1 METFIKVLSAQM
13 WLSSLGL
20 YCWDF
25 YTPQHLNEVTWF
37 HSERTSPFPA
47 ASTQN
52 LLLFKESLLICRTG
66 KQNTNKK
73 IKTNQPIKPQ
83 QTTQRPTL
91 EHQEASPSRFYIH
104 ECLACHL
111 VSQFQQAVWN
121 LPAKFVLKCTKEVTI
136 VSEVSSEDW
145 EKEEVLCKEISLSK
159 KHLNF
164 NLIKKH
170 EGEGKVFTGSELVE
184 LKIPETCKPWRSN
197 TLFPSALQYFCKE
210 TLSSIVMQGTDFFL
224 RPAWC
229 NKRAEFLSHRAGIF
243 Y

>member
-13 WLSSLGL
+13 WLSSLVL

-73 IKTNQPIKPQ
+73 IKTNQPTKPQ

-91 EHQEASPSRFYIH
+91 KHQEASPSRFYIH
-104 ECLACHL
+104 ERLACHL

-121 LPAKFVLKCTKEVTI
+121 LPAKFV
-136 VSEVSSEDW
+136 SEVSSEDW
-145 EKEEVLCKEISLSK
+145 EKEEVLCKKISLSK

-164 NLIKKH
+164 NLMKN
-170 EGEGKVFTGSELVE
+170 
-184 LKIPETCKPWRSN
+184 LKE
-197 TLFPSALQYFCKE
+197 KE
-210 TLSSIVMQGTDFFL
+210 KSSQVQ
-224 RPAWC
+224 
-229 NKRAEFLSHRAGIF
+229 N
-243 Y
+243 